1 MIEMFLCFSCL
12 LELGEGALAQWV
24 VALITL
30 TFFEH
35 EYVGMSVL
43 VFVFTFSF
51 NNYMSLVY
59 GKNRLAAMSTYHRV
73 CKFAILIHFLAM
85 TVLYK
90 NKTCIFSIL
99 I

>member
-1 MIEMFLCFSCL
+1 MLFVMIEMFLCFSCL

-43 VFVFTFSF
+43 VLFLL
-51 NNYMSLVY
+51 SL
-59 GKNRLAAMSTYHRV
+59 ST
-73 CKFAILIHFLAM
+73 I
-85 TVLYK
+85 T
-90 NKTCIFSIL
+90 
-99 I
+99 

>member
-1 MIEMFLCFSCL
+1 MFFVIIEMFLCFSCL

-43 VFVFTFSF
+43 VLFLL
-51 NNYMSLVY
+51 SL
-59 GKNRLAAMSTYHRV
+59 ST
-73 CKFAILIHFLAM
+73 I
-85 TVLYK
+85 T
-90 NKTCIFSIL
+90 
-99 I
+99 